1 MPRIKQKKVSH
12 VDEQV
17 VRCKTYFQKMLQK
30 TTIYKADV
38 ISLKQQARVLSELD
52 EDYRSLYSRITT
64 QVNGM
69 RNGNLSPERREKMD
83 TLFNEYFV

>member
-1 MPRIKQKKVSH
+1 MPKIKQKVSH

-17 VRCKTYFQKMLQK
+17 VRCKTYFQKMLLK
-30 TTIYKADV
+30 TTIYKADM

-64 QVNGM
+64 QLNGM
-69 RNGNLSPERREKMD
+69 KNGKLNEERLEKLD
-83 TLFNEYFV
+83 TIFYEHFA